1 MDKLQLKIRK
11 RQRKAR
17 FHFLTFHVLG
27 KADWKNAYLEASEA
41 VPFLSQFILFPY
53 NVLLGASSLYEFSR
67 FFLLYHSTSSL
78 ALKFLTFALPTIIF
92 STQCCFLGYSFL
104 QANFSLTPYW
114 SIHAASFSRSVELE
128 KEVQFFFNYN
138 YWSRPTT
145 LKSNFISFR
154 LAATSDISIFALL
167 QPGT

>member
-1 MDKLQLKIRK
+1 VDKFQLKIRK

-53 NVLLGASSLYEFSR
+53 NVLSGASSLYEFSR

-78 ALKFLTFALPTIIF
+78 AMKFLTFALPTII
-92 STQCCFLGYSFL
+92 SPLNVAFLGIPFSKLTFL
-104 QANFSLTPYW
+104 
-114 SIHAASFSRSVELE
+114 
-128 KEVQFFFNYN
+128 
-138 YWSRPTT
+138 
-145 LKSNFISFR
+145 
-154 LAATSDISIFALL
+154 
-167 QPGT
+167 